1 MAKSRLAALG
11 FTIALALAGPAFQGS
26 VAAEFSAEVR
36 ALPFPPDARELEF
49 VAWTGDIKFVSQSP
63 LKSLAAFYLK
73 EMASRGWEHDESAAV
88 VEGETIKL
96 RFKHDAAVVQLELRQ
111 RSKEVQV
118 GLDCEKLKFSGIDD
132 PAKLAQAGI
141 PVSRAA
147 LFVQKE
153 LPLPADTVNLQFSGD
168 GCTFKSSTSLAE
180 SFEHFMRMVPGKGF
194 RESRRPI
201 VTESRRYTEFKKG
214 SAQLSVNVFSDPI
227 GSRIILTYKDDAK
240 EATVQPL
247 AAVASLPIRGGGAG
261 NAAPSETTVTPAGAT
276 PIDVTS
282 NKGSATVSYAG
293 KQYTFPHVACF
304 RTKSRG
310 SQATM
315 AVFSAK
321 PIPLHKMQ
329 SLISTQ
335 DDFSFGDL
343 YEFSA
348 PDRLVLQLGEHLSFA
363 FSLPSV
369 GISHSVDNPVN
380 EIKVEADRVR
390 GMLKMPPKEI
400 FKGEQFSFTATVDST
415 IITPTTRIAG
425 PGDPVVRS
433 DNALLTDSPV
443 PFPDGIENAGR
454 EGSKFR
460 KTYRALVRKP
470 LAEVE
475 AFYRRELAAKGWGLP
490 ASGSSEAM
498 RFKNGAMELSVALK
512 QQGAKTE
519 IEVVTRDTALARR
532 EGILPEPGKGRVILG
547 NANNVPVVFTI
558 GNANY
563 SLKAGQGAKDYQQAV
578 KQSLAPGTYTAVVK
592 VQGQAPQSETI
603 ELAEGATW
611 GIIALPRAGCLP
623 VQLY

>member
-1 MAKSRLAALG
+1 MAKFRLAAVG
-11 FTIALALAGPAFQGS
+11 FAIALVLAGPAFRDS
-26 VAAEFSAEVR
+26 LAAEFSAEAA

-73 EMASRGWEHDESAAV
+73 EMANRGWEHDESAAV
-88 VEGETIKL
+88 MEGETIKL
-96 RFKHDAAVVQLELRQ
+96 RFRHDKAVVQLELRQ
-111 RSKEVQV
+111 RSKEVRV
-118 GLDCEKLKFSGIDD
+118 ELDCEKLKFSGIDD

-153 LPLPADTVNLQFSGD
+153 LPLPAGAVHLQFSGE
-168 GCTFKSSTSLAE
+168 GCTFKSSGSLAE
-180 SFEHFMRMVPGKGF
+180 SFEHFMRVVTGKGF

-201 VTESRRYTEFKKG
+201 LTETRRYTEFKKG
-214 SAQLSVNVFSDPI
+214 SAQLSVNVFTEPI
-227 GSRIILTYKDDAK
+227 GSRIILSYKDDAK
-240 EATVQPL
+240 EATVPPL

-261 NAAPSETTVTPAGAT
+261 DSTPSETTVTPAGAT

-282 NKGSATVSYAG
+282 NKGSAAVSYAG
-293 KQYTFPHVACF
+293 KQYTFTHVACF

-310 SQATM
+310 QATM

-329 SLISTQ
+329 SLISTR

-380 EIKVEADRVR
+380 EIKVEGERVR
-390 GMLKMPPKEI
+390 GTLKMPPKEI
-400 FKGEQFSFTATVDST
+400 FKGEQFSFTATVDAA

-425 PGDPVVRS
+425 PSDPVVRS
-433 DNALLTDSPV
+433 DNTLLADSPV
-443 PFPDGIENAGR
+443 PFPDSVENAGR

-470 LAEVE
+470 LIEVD
-475 AFYRRELAAKGWGLP
+475 AFYRKELTAKGWIMP
-490 ASGSSEAM
+490 AGGGGEAM
-498 RFKNGAMELSVALK
+498 RFKSEAIELSVALK

-558 GNANY
+558 GNASY
-563 SLKAGQGAKDYQQAV
+563 SVKAGQGAKDYQQAV
-578 KQSLAPGTYTAVVK
+578 KQSLAPGTYTAVMK
-592 VQGQAPQSETI
+592 VQGQSPQSETI
-603 ELAEGATW
+603 ELAEGSTW
-611 GIIALPRAGCLP
+611 GIIALPRGGCLP